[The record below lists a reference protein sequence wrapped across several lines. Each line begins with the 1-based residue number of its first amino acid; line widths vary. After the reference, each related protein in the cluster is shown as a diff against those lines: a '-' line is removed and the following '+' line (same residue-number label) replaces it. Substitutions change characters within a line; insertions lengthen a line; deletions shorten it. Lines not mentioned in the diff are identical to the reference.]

1 MGLKDEGEDSD
12 NWLHV
17 EPMELERSLNRYG
30 RTDGQEMD
38 VGDTKKEDGTTEDQL
53 ASEQAR
59 RLKTLADKMEGF
71 VEGEG
76 VMEGAVF
83 EECVFQASLS

>member
-1 MGLKDEGEDSD
+1 MDLKDEGEDSD
-12 NWLHV
+12 EWLHV

-30 RTDGQEMD
+30 RTDDQEMD
-38 VGDTKKEDGTTEDQL
+38 VSDTKENGTAEDQL

-71 VEGEG
+71 VEGDG
-76 VMEGAVF
+76 VLEGAVF

>member
-1 MGLKDEGEDSD
+1 VDLKDEGEDSD

-38 VGDTKKEDGTTEDQL
+38 VGDTKEDGTTEDQL